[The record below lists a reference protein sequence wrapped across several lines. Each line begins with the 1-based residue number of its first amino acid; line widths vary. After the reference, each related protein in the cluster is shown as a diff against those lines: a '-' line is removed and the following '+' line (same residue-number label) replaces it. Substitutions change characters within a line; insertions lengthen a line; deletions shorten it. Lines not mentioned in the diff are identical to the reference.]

1 MGQHKGFRRTR
12 KKPRQPKLT
21 GLPRYSSS
29 TTSSRS
35 IGRSLPFARAVPLT
49 LAALRLGRS
58 DLLLPAARPFLKER
72 RHSSLTRVQSSSKH
86 SSLEA
91 VIDTEG
97 KVENVKVLRFVE
109 GFPSLTEAAIKALEQ
124 WRYLPAMENGRPVKT
139 SLTVVMEFFPAPA
152 TPEGIEALERLAR
165 RAMPMSLFFTDEPI
179 GRVFDA
185 IEQASGIRVVGKDIL
200 PADIRVTLRTCG
212 TLKEVLWGLAGRHH
226 LRYEVRDP
234 ETVVVIRET
243 EPEDRTIV
251 GPTDPTDPPTDG
263 AEQAC
268 SSHR

>member
-1 MGQHKGFRRTR
+1 MCTSLRKPNISPPHHSVRTRSCLKIHHVPGGAVAWTGSRSSLLGNPGASNSVKKIIFGTRHERQLVGQHKGFRRTR

-58 DLLLPAARPFLKER
+58 DLLLPAARPFFKER

-165 RAMPMSLFFTDEPI
+165 RAMPMSL
-179 GRVFDA
+179 
-185 IEQASGIRVVGKDIL
+185 
-200 PADIRVTLRTCG
+200 
-212 TLKEVLWGLAGRHH
+212 
-226 LRYEVRDP
+226 
-234 ETVVVIRET
+234 
-243 EPEDRTIV
+243 
-251 GPTDPTDPPTDG
+251 
-263 AEQAC
+263 
-268 SSHR
+268 